1 MGIEI
6 KEKTF
11 RVKGTSLQ
19 PYTCKFVRD
28 GNSLRIRCD
37 CPVGMYGEPCEH
49 WMSIFT
55 GEEQEYLDL
64 TDEDIL
70 ELQSWLD
77 ESDLDEALQNLLYF
91 EGHEETCWTTL
102 LDRKKHCA
110 GGSWI
115 LCCLTL
121 NPRRAL

>member
-1 MGIEI
+1 MGNEI

-91 EGHEETCWTTL
+91 EGHERNM
-102 LDRKKHCA
+102 LDNLARQKK
-110 GGSWI
+110 
-115 LCCLTL
+115 
-121 NPRRAL
+121 ALRGRVMDIMLSDSQP

>member
-1 MGIEI
+1 MSSEI
-6 KEKTF
+6 KQKTF

-28 GNSLRIRCD
+28 GTSLRIKCD

-64 TDEDIL
+64 TDDDIT

-91 EGHEETCWTTL
+91 EGHERSMLENLTRQKKALRGRVMDIL
-102 LDRKKHCA
+102 LSD
-110 GGSWI
+110 
-115 LCCLTL
+115 
-121 NPRRAL
+121 PQY